1 MILLRSD
8 VHATFDAR
16 QFLIVPKNG
25 KWVTHVLYGEVQDE
39 LARCFHNV
47 HAQPLTDIAVE
58 LIFARFLVE
67 VDGSQHGRFAAQSGF
82 NSGTASSSKRRRDE
96 SFVGERDISESDR
109 DGVVS
114 GRSP

>member
-1 MILLRSD
+1 MNWLDASTMYMRSLSPTSPLSLYLRDSCMSSMLTAASATILVITISWSFR
-8 VHATFDAR
+8 A
-16 QFLIVPKNG
+16 NG
-25 KWVTHVLYGEVQDE
+25 ETPE
-39 LARCFHNV
+39 R
-47 HAQPLTDIAVE
+47 
-58 LIFARFLVE
+58 VE